1 MTFNDV
7 TKKCELME
15 QFHNYFDKKCENE
28 QKKQIIIDDN
38 NLKLNKET
46 FTNLREN
53 FVTNLSDT
61 KSKLIK
67 NSLLESK
74 QYNI

>member
-1 MTFNDV
+1 
-7 TKKCELME
+7 ME

>member
-1 MTFNDV
+1 MN
-7 TKKCELME
+7 K
-15 QFHNYFDKKCENE
+15 
-28 QKKQIIIDDN
+28 KKQIIIDDN